1 MREATCLTCG
11 RRMPDGDPEARRCS
25 KRCRQ
30 NKPNAVDHA
39 LEAAILD
46 LLAAQPGGGTID
58 PAEAVM
64 AVALEGPDALERAR
78 RAARR
83 LVALGKAQLIQ
94 GGRVVDP
101 STAKGPVRIRGLR
114 RG

>member
-1 MREATCLTCG
+1 MPEATCLTCG
-11 RRMPDGDPEARRCS
+11 RRMPEGDPEARRCS
-25 KRCRQ
+25 KQCRRY
-30 NKPNAVDHA
+30 KPNAMDRA

-46 LLAAQPGGGTID
+46 LLASRPGGASIEPSD
-58 PAEAVM
+58 AVR

-83 LVALGKAQLIQ
+83 LVALGEVELTQ
-94 GGRVVDP
+94 GGRRVDP
-101 STAKGPVRIRGLR
+101 STAKGPVQIRRVR